1 MKRLIAA
8 LAISFAPTLA
18 ISAEDAGKI
27 EADRYYKVRV
37 WTGFSPHDIEFTPK
51 GNPDYTCIFL
61 NQTGNMSGMNCFP
74 QKK

>member
-8 LAISFAPTLA
+8 LAIPFVPTLA

-37 WTGFSPHDIEFTPK
+37 
-51 GNPDYTCIFL
+51 
-61 NQTGNMSGMNCFP
+61 
-74 QKK
+74 